1 MSIQKINIVLFG
13 SGKVGSR
20 LVNQI
25 LKNQPLLLEDGKDIR
40 ISLVVNSSL
49 VFIENQTIKNAWD
62 VTFINSSEKERVSN
76 IISYIQEKEFTNTI
90 IIDAIKGNDLIH
102 NYAYFIQ
109 NGFDVISVNG
119 DVEKLSRKQSD
130 EIKISSEVYGKEFFK
145 LDNLLITQEQAS
157 EIAFRNVLKISRGLI
172 QNKLV
177 RQAI

>member
-49 VFIENQTIKNAWD
+49 VFIENESNKNVWD
-62 VTFINSSEKERVSN
+62 VTFIKSSEKERITNFV
-76 IISYIQEKEFTNTI
+76 SYIQEKEFTNTI
-90 IIDAIKGNDLIH
+90 IIDTTKGNDLIH

-119 DVEKLSRKQSD
+119 DAEKLSRKQSD
-130 EIKISSEVYGKEFFK
+130 EIKISSEVYDRKFFK
-145 LDNLLITQEQAS
+145 LENTLITQEQAS
-157 EIAFRNVLKISRGLI
+157 EIAFRNILKISQNLT

>member
-1 MSIQKINIVLFG
+1 MSVQKINIVLFG

-25 LKNQPLLLEDGKDIR
+25 LKSQPLFLEEEKDIR

-49 VFIENQTIKNAWD
+49 VFIESESNKNAWD
-62 VTFINSSEKERVSN
+62 VTFIKSFEKERVAN
-76 IISYIQEKEFTNTI
+76 IVSYVHEKEFTHTI
-90 IIDAIKGNDLIH
+90 IIDTTKSSDLIH

-119 DVEKLSRKQSD
+119 DVEKLSQKQSD

-145 LDNLLITQEQAS
+145 LDNLLITSEQDS
-157 EIAFRNVLKISRGLI
+157 EIAFRNILKIS
-172 QNKLV
+172 QNLTQDVLV
-177 RQAI
+177 KQAI

>member
-13 SGKVGSR
+13 PGKVGSQ
-20 LVNQI
+20 LVNRI
-25 LKNQPLLLEDGKDIR
+25 FENQSSLLDEGKDIR
-40 ISLVVNSSL
+40 ISLVVSSSL
-49 VFIENQTIKNAWD
+49 VFIENNINKNAWD
-62 VTFINSSEKERVSN
+62 VTFIKSSKNERTNN
-76 IISYIQEKEFTNTI
+76 IVSYIQDNEFVNTVI
-90 IIDAIKGNDLIH
+90 VDASKSDKLIDD
-102 NYAYFIQ
+102 YAYFLQ
-109 NGFDVISVNG
+109 NGFDVVSVNG

-157 EIAFRNVLKISRGLI
+157 DFAFQNILKISQSLT

>member
-25 LKNQPLLLEDGKDIR
+25 LRNQELLLLEEKDIR
-40 ISLVVNSSL
+40 ISLVVSSSL
-49 VFIENQTIKNAWD
+49 VFIENEKTKNTWD
-62 VTFINSSEKERVSN
+62 VTFIKSSKKERIAN
-76 IISYIQEKEFTNTI
+76 IVSYIQEKEFTNTI
-90 IIDAIKGNDLIH
+90 IIDAIQGNDLIYH
-102 NYAYFIQ
+102 YAHFIQ

-119 DVEKLSRKQSD
+119 DVEKLARKQLD

-145 LDNLLITQEQAS
+145 LGNLLITQEQVS
-157 EIAFRNVLKISRGLI
+157 EIAFQNILKISQNLT

>member
-25 LKNQPLLLEDGKDIR
+25 LENQPLLLQDGKDIR

-49 VFIENQTIKNAWD
+49 VFIENESNKNAWD
-62 VTFINSSEKERVSN
+62 VTFIKSSEKERITN
-76 IISYIQEKEFTNTI
+76 IVSYIQEKEFTNTI
-90 IIDAIKGNDLIH
+90 IIDATKSSDLIDS
-102 NYAYFIQ
+102 YAYFVQ

-130 EIKISSEVYGKEFFK
+130 EIKISSEVYEKKFIR
-145 LDNLLITQEQAS
+145 LDNFSVTKEQAS
-157 EIAFRNVLKISRGLI
+157 EFAFQNILKISKNLT

-177 RQAI
+177 KQAI